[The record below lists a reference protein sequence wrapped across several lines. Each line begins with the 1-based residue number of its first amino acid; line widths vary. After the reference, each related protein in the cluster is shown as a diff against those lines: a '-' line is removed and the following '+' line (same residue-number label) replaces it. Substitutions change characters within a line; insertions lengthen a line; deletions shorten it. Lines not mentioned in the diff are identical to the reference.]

1 MQPWGAL
8 LLRLVLGT
16 AMVYSGWNKVI
27 PPALH
32 GNILA
37 PLEHY
42 SHYIASLGIPAWLGY
57 VSALAEFVG
66 GLFLILGL
74 LARISAL
81 FIVVDLLVALFKVN
95 LHHGY
100 NSSQYLLA
108 LIVIAIMLLFY
119 GPGTASL
126 DNRFGVE

>member
-1 MQPWGAL
+1 
-8 LLRLVLGT
+8 
-16 AMVYSGWNKVI
+16 
-27 PPALH
+27 
-32 GNILA
+32 
-37 PLEHY
+37 
-42 SHYIASLGIPAWLGY
+42 LGY